1 MKSSLWRK
9 VAAAAI
15 VAAGLGYVVGM
26 YLIGLSDKN
35 AADRDFISY
44 WAAGRQLAHGANP
57 YDILAV
63 RTLEVAAGRDPNEA
77 LLMMRNPPEA
87 LFLAL
92 PLGLVS
98 PKTGLILWLL
108 VLLGSLSVSIWIL
121 WLLHGRSDSRLH
133 LIGYIFAPALTCLMA
148 CEVGIFL
155 LLGLVLFLY
164 FNHSRPFFGGAALL
178 LCALK
183 PHLFLPFAAVLLA
196 WAIYRGR
203 YRILAGFLIAL
214 TASCALSFFF
224 DHHAWADYFLM
235 MRVGGAVNEDVPVLS
250 VGLRNLL
257 DRHATWL
264 QFLPQSCACA
274 WALWYFRTRR
284 EQWKWMD
291 HGLLVLAVSA
301 MCTPFGWFTDES
313 MLLPVVLAG
322 LYQAV
327 EKRRSVLPL
336 GLILGVALIEVFA
349 NVQIISW
356 FYLWTTPAWL
366 AWYLYATGRIAARSP
381 MNERVDTV

>member
-1 MKSSLWRK
+1 M
-9 VAAAAI
+9 
-15 VAAGLGYVVGM
+15 AG
-26 YLIGLSDKN
+26 
-35 AADRDFISY
+35 
-44 WAAGRQLAHGANP
+44 Q
-57 YDILAV
+57 
-63 RTLEVAAGRDPNEA
+63 
-77 LLMMRNPPEA
+77 
-87 LFLAL
+87 
-92 PLGLVS
+92 
-98 PKTGLILWLL
+98 
-108 VLLGSLSVSIWIL
+108 
-121 WLLHGRSDSRLH
+121 
-133 LIGYIFAPALTCLMA
+133 
-148 CEVGIFL
+148 VGIFI

-183 PHLFLPFAAVLLA
+183 PHLFLPFAAVLLV

-381 MNERVDTV
+381 MNERVDAV